1 MFSLAA
7 CGTNSAGAFLYR
19 DESLHASR
27 GVTGGVLRAPYN
39 ERRGRLFAL
48 GRSEWG
54 ANCDSHTDV
63 IAPDERH
70 PALFDALSLGSVF
83 VDRAIR
89 SECVEHKGK
98 GDVVG
103 DIDKL
108 ISLSL
113 LYDDVADVAAGGDR

>member
-1 MFSLAA
+1 M
-7 CGTNSAGAFLYR
+7 
-19 DESLHASR
+19 
-27 GVTGGVLRAPYN
+27 LRAPYN

-54 ANCDSHTDV
+54 ASRDAHTDV
-63 IAPDERH
+63 IAPDEQH
-70 PALFDALSLGSVF
+70 PALFDALSLGSDF